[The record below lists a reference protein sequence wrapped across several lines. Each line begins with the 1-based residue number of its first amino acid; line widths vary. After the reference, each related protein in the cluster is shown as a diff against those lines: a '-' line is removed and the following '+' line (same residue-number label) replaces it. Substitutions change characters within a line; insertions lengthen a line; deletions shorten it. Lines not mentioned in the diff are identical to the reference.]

1 MNRHVNLMTDRAL
14 RVATIRQH
22 RRIWLIAI
30 PLLVGG
36 MAVPV
41 IARWQAVQPLAQ
53 RRANLERRY
62 EPARKTQEENRE
74 LSTKID
80 RILAEDKLA
89 LLLAEQRPL
98 SALLGV
104 VSQAASGDGML
115 LRVENFQLNERNP
128 EETLQTGRTGTLTLR
143 GLAAGNE
150 DIGRFVQALRQPP
163 FQSIEL
169 LTTEKVKMPSTD
181 LESFTIRCEY

>member
-1 MNRHVNLMTDRAL
+1 MNRHVNLITDRAL
-14 RVATIRQH
+14 RTATIRQH
-22 RRIWLIAI
+22 RRVWLIVL
-30 PLLVGG
+30 PVVLGL

-41 IARWQAVQPLAQ
+41 TARWQAVQPLAQ
-53 RRANLERRY
+53 RCENLERQY
-62 EPARKTQEENRE
+62 EPARKTQQENRE

-89 LLLAEQRPL
+89 LLMAEQRPL
-98 SALLGV
+98 AALLGV
-104 VSQAASGDGML
+104 VSQAAAGEGMQ

-128 EETLQTGRTGTLTLR
+128 EDTLQTGRFGTLTLR

-163 FQSIEL
+163 FESIEL
-169 LTTEKVKMPSTD
+169 LTTEKIKMPSHD